1 MSLVRHQVAVI
12 GLAIMAL
19 ASSCWILLDLI
30 ALHSKGAENFG
41 VAGYEERFEV
51 FRKSVP
57 PRSVLGYVSDNP
69 PGGVSEGGEFYLT
82 QYTLAPS
89 IITNSAEQP
98 LVVGNFHTNNP
109 DPAKLSAKSLV
120 LLKDFG
126 HDVFLLRNTAR

>member
-1 MSLVRHQVAVI
+1 
-12 GLAIMAL
+12 
-19 ASSCWILLDLI
+19 LLDLI
-30 ALHSKGAENFG
+30 ALHSRGAENFG

-69 PGGVSEGGEFYLT
+69 PGDVSEGGEFFLT

-109 DPAKLSAKSLV
+109 DPAKLSAKRLMI
-120 LLKDFG
+120 LKDYG
-126 HDVFLLRNTAR
+126 HDVFLLRNAAR